1 MDNMFT
7 PEELAE
13 MAALDKAYKESE
25 QAYIKADNDYERAY
39 KEGIRHILS
48 TLDYSD
54 EDANR
59 MADECFN
66 EMLDGMADDSKYW

>member
-1 MDNMFT
+1 MFT

-13 MAALDKAYKESE
+13 MDALDRAYKESALAE
-25 QAYIKADNDYERAY
+25 NRASEDYERAY
-39 KEGIRHILS
+39 KEGIRHILG

-59 MADECFN
+59 MADECFS
-66 EMLDGMADDSKYW
+66 EMLDGISDDTKYW